1 MGINVL
7 ISSGLLSLL
16 VLLQT
21 NILRVIAIGGAVPD
35 LALIVLVFLANRNG
49 SMAAQVSGFV
59 AGIVQDLVSLAPLGF
74 HAFVRTLTG
83 YLFGLT
89 RGNIFVDPILV
100 PVLIVL
106 AATILKG
113 VLTALLAAV
122 FGISSAFAGLFSTT
136 FLIELLY
143 NAVLAPFLFGLLGVI
158 KPLRLD
164 TRGRALE

>member
-1 MGINVL
+1 MAMNVL
-7 ISSGLLSLL
+7 VSSGVLSLL

-21 NILRVIAIGGAVPD
+21 NVLRIIAIGGAVPD
-35 LALIVLVFLANRNG
+35 LALIVLVYLANRNG
-49 SMAAQVSGFV
+49 SMAGQLSGFI

-106 AATILKG
+106 AATVLKG
-113 VLTALLAAV
+113 ILTALIAAV
-122 FGISSAFAGLFSTT
+122 FGVVSAFSGLFSTT
-136 FLIELLY
+136 FLIEILY
-143 NAVLAPFLFGLLGVI
+143 NSVLAPFIFGLLSLI
-158 KPLRLD
+158 RPLQLD
-164 TRGRALE
+164 TRGRAIE

>member
-1 MGINVL
+1 VGINVL

>member
-1 MGINVL
+1 MALNVL
-7 ISSGLLSLL
+7 VSSGILSLL

-35 LALIVLVFLANRNG
+35 VALIVLVFLANRNG
-49 SMAAQVSGFV
+49 SMPAQVSGFV

-74 HAFVRTLTG
+74 HAVVRTVTG

-100 PVLIVL
+100 PVLMVL
-106 AATILKG
+106 AATVLKG
-113 VLTALLAAV
+113 LMTALIAAV
-122 FGISSAFAGLFSTT
+122 FGLVSVFHGLFSTT

-143 NAVLAPFLFGLLGVI
+143 NSVLAPFLFGILGLI

-164 TRGRALE
+164 TRGRAIE

>member
-1 MGINVL
+1 M
-7 ISSGLLSLL
+7 LSLL

-21 NILRVIAIGGAVPD
+21 NILRVISIGGAVPD
-35 LALIVLVFLANRNG
+35 VALIVLVFLANRNG
-49 SMAAQVSGFV
+49 SMPAQVSGFV

-113 VLTALLAAV
+113 ILTALLAAV
-122 FGISSAFAGLFSTT
+122 FGIASAFAGLFSTT
-136 FLIELLY
+136 FVIEILY
-143 NAVLAPFLFGLLGVI
+143 NSVLAPFLFGLLGVI
-158 KPLRLD
+158 KPLRLEK
-164 TRGRALE
+164 RGRALE